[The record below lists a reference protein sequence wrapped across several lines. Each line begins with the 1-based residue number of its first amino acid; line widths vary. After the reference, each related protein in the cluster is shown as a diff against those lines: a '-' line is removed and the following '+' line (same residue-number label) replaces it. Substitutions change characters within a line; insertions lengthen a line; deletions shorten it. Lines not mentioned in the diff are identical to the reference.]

1 MKILFYLLALVA
13 GTFGLIALFR
23 ATENALGGGALDA
36 VQFIIGIVGI
46 FLAALWVM
54 RARAAGK

>member
-23 ATENALGGGALDA
+23 ATESALAGGGLDA
-36 VQFIIGIVGI
+36 VQFVIGIIGII
-46 FLAALWVM
+46 LATLWVK
-54 RARAAGK
+54 RARAAK

>member
-13 GTFGLIALFR
+13 ATFGLIALFQ
-23 ATENALGGGALDA
+23 ASQSALEGGGLNA

-54 RARAAGK
+54 RARAAK

>member
-23 ATENALGGGALDA
+23 AVESSLNGGGFSSI
-36 VQFIIGIVGI
+36 QFIIGIVGI
-46 FLAALWVM
+46 FLASLWVA
-54 RARAAGK
+54 RARAAK